1 MTAAAVM
8 DLNCDLGE
16 GCGNDAA
23 LLAIVSSANIACGA
37 HAGDA
42 ITMRRTVQ
50 AAVRNNVS
58 IGAHVSYPDRE
69 GFGRRDMSL
78 PAETLTAEVRRQLA
92 VLDTVTRA
100 AGARLRYIKAHGALY
115 HRTADDAAVADAVIA
130 AIRAFDASLALLTL
144 PGSIAMER
152 AQAQGLRV
160 FGEAFADRAYTD
172 TGRLAPRSRCG
183 AVITD
188 AAVVAQRAVDIAV
201 TGKISSIEGRIISVH
216 ARSLCVHGDTP
227 GAVTLARAVRAA
239 LEHTGV
245 TVSAFT

>member
-16 GCGNDAA
+16 GGSDDAA
-23 LLAIVSSANIACGA
+23 LLVIVSSANIACGA

-42 ITMRRTVQ
+42 ITMQRTVQ
-50 AAVRNNVS
+50 AAVRSDVS

-78 PAETLTAEVRRQLA
+78 PAETLTAEVRRQLT
-92 VLDTVTRA
+92 VLNAVTRA
-100 AGARLRYIKAHGALY
+100 AGTRLHYVKAHGALY
-115 HRTADDAAVADAVIA
+115 NRMADDAAVADAVIA
-130 AIRAFDASLALLTL
+130 AIRTFDVSLALLTL
-144 PGSIAMER
+144 PGSLAMDR
-152 AQAQGLRV
+152 ARAQGLRA

-188 AAVVAQRAVDIAV
+188 AAWI
-201 TGKISSIEGRIISVH
+201 
-216 ARSLCVHGDTP
+216 
-227 GAVTLARAVRAA
+227 
-239 LEHTGV
+239 
-245 TVSAFT
+245 FT

>member
-16 GCGNDAA
+16 GGSDDAA
-23 LLAIVSSANIACGA
+23 LLVIVSSANIACGA

-42 ITMRRTVQ
+42 ITMQRTVQ
-50 AAVRNNVS
+50 AAVRSDVS

-78 PAETLTAEVRRQLA
+78 PAETLTAEVRRQLT
-92 VLDTVTRA
+92 VLNAVTRA
-100 AGARLRYIKAHGALY
+100 AGTQLHYVKAHGALY
-115 HRTADDAAVADAVIA
+115 NRMADDAAVADAVIA
-130 AIRAFDASLALLTL
+130 AIRTFDVSLALLTL
-144 PGSIAMER
+144 PGSLAMDR
-152 AQAQGLRV
+152 ARAQGLRA
-160 FGEAFADRAYTD
+160 FGEAFADRAYMD

-201 TGKISSIEGRIISVH
+201 TGKITSIGGAVISIH

-239 LEHTGV
+239 LEHAGV
-245 TVSAFT
+245 AVAAFT

>member
-92 VLDTVTRA
+92 VLNAVTRA

-115 HRTADDAAVADAVIA
+115 HRMADDATVADAVIA

-172 TGRLAPRSRCG
+172 MGRLAPRSRCG

-245 TVSAFT
+245 AVGAFT

>member
-115 HRTADDAAVADAVIA
+115 HRTADDATVADAVIA

-245 TVSAFT
+245 AVGAFT

>member
-115 HRTADDAAVADAVIA
+115 HRTADDATVADAVIA

>member
-78 PAETLTAEVRRQLA
+78 PAETLTAEVRHQLA
-92 VLDTVTRA
+92 VLNAVTRA

-115 HRTADDAAVADAVIA
+115 HRMADDAAVADAVIA

-245 TVSAFT
+245 TVGAFT

>member
-115 HRTADDAAVADAVIA
+115 HRTADDATVADAVIA

-239 LEHTGV
+239 LENTGV
-245 TVSAFT
+245 AVGAFT